1 MQVGLGGWGGRGGR
15 GGFQKFGW
23 LVWKANDPLLKE
35 NKKKV
40 TFAFWFIVASLFAL
54 LWIQILLASLAC
66 NFYLQFLLANFTC
79 KFYLQILLANLL
91 ANFRFS
97 RFWKK
102 IQKFWKYLI
111 FWNFMIFFFFS
122 FFSFFR
128 KFKPRKFL
136 RLVFVKL
143 RFTCFD
149 RLDSKCLDH
158 IFKFAKFAPK

>member
-1 MQVGLGGWGGRGGR
+1 MVHCSFIICLALDSNLTC
-15 GGFQKFGW
+15 KF
-23 LVWKANDPLLKE
+23 
-35 NKKKV
+35 
-40 TFAFWFIVASLFAL
+40 S
-54 LWIQILLASLAC
+54 
-66 NFYLQFLLANFTC
+66 LQFLLAIFTC

-91 ANFRFS
+91 ANFCFS

-143 RFTCFD
+143 RFTCFLKGAGWFHVTMPIQ
-149 RLDSKCLDH
+149 RESILKKKVSKIYFLRERT
-158 IFKFAKFAPK
+158 K